1 MPSRLFRAFVTLAT
15 LAVVWLVASP
25 AQAAAPVCDPRGAIM
40 FAPAPQMQDPEQS
53 LDVVAPC
60 DGRAD
65 DPLAGRH
72 VVPRRGTALD
82 FSSSSQDPAI
92 AGRFFVPLAAPLARL
107 PAPEAALA
115 RPPNG
120 VRSALERPPRG

>member
-1 MPSRLFRAFVTLAT
+1 MPSRLLRAFVTLAT

-25 AQAAAPVCDPRGAIM
+25 AKAAAPVCDPRGAIM
-40 FAPAPQMQDPEQS
+40 FAPPPQMQDPEQS

-60 DGRAD
+60 DARAK
-65 DPLAGRH
+65 DPLAARH
-72 VVPRRGTALD
+72 VVPGRGTPID
-82 FSSSSQDPAI
+82 FVSSTQEPVT
-92 AGRFFVPLAAPLARL
+92 AGAFFVPLAAPLARI

-120 VRSALERPPRG
+120 VRTALERPPRG